1 MSTLILGLGNPNLK
15 DDSIGIR
22 IVEML
27 RGKVDADTDFLT
39 TTSFDVIYKILGYDR
54 VIIVDAI
61 KTGKEPGTIHV
72 LDVDE
77 LFVSYKFDGSH
88 SLDLATSIKIGYEI
102 FGDEMPKDI
111 KIVAVEVEDVDFG
124 CECSEKVKKS
134 VSKVVEIIKSI
145 L

>member
-39 TTSFDVIYKILGYDR
+39 TTCFDVIYRILGYDR

-124 CECSEKVKKS
+124 YECSEKVKKS